1 MKRTVRNFTL
11 IELLVVIAIIA
22 ILAGMLLPALNKAR
36 AKAKSI
42 SCVSNLKQ
50 IGVAAAMYSPDN
62 SGYCVPAVLLGYV
75 SPVTGKKGD
84 GHWIT
89 ALDDA
94 YLKNARKMMCPDELT
109 AEWTSPTSSNYRNN
123 FGYGHNHYIFG
134 YNAISSTAA
143 QVLKISTIQKMIAKQ
158 GSRPIFIA
166 DSATIKQDATN
177 GRPYLNATAMNG
189 TMSGIYLGSGTA
201 DCWGPIFPRHNKSAN
216 ALFLDG
222 GVEPVSMQS
231 MMTDYKQYFRPY
243 QDAGITWKFD

>member
-1 MKRTVRNFTL
+1 MNKHTRNFTL

-50 IGVAAAMYSPDN
+50 IGVAAAMYGPDN
-62 SGYCVPAVLLGYV
+62 SGYCVPAVLPGYQ
-75 SPVTGKKGD
+75 SPVNGKKGD

-94 YLKNARKMMCPDELT
+94 YLKNARKMMCPDEIT
-109 AEWTSPTSSNYRNN
+109 AEWTDPAASNYRNN
-123 FGYGHNHYIFG
+123 FAYGHNHYIFG

-158 GSRPIFIA
+158 GSKPVFVA
-166 DSATIKQDATN
+166 DSATIKQDPTN
-177 GRPYLNATAMNG
+177 GRPYLNATAMKG
-189 TMSGIYLGSGTA
+189 DTTGIYSGAGTA
-201 DCWGPIFPRHNKSAN
+201 DCWGPVYPRHNGSAN
-216 ALFLDG
+216 SLFLDG
-222 GVEPVSMQS
+222 SVEAVSRQAMIS
-231 MMTDYKQYFRPY
+231 DYKQYFCHY
-243 QDAGITWKFD
+243 DDAGIIF